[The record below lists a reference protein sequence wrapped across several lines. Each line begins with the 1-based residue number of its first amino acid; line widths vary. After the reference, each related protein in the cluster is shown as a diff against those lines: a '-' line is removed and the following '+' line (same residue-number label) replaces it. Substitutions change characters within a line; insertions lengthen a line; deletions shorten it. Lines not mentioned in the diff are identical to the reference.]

1 VVPGDWLVRFR
12 RASTLIGARMT
23 NAKRRLAPRFF
34 ALAVLG
40 LAVSAAGCDL
50 YLDPDG
56 IDAALE
62 KVAQHIDPASNR
74 DVLRMRAAPN
84 PFGDGVIVTIQH
96 STTQGTVLVLGDEA
110 WALDEATRTLT
121 PSLPL
126 FDAALTSARAR
137 FGLTD
142 PGAADRVRSR
152 MAVPSGS

>member
-96 STTQGTVLVLGDEA
+96 STTQGTVLVLAMKRGH
-110 WALDEATRTLT
+110 WMRTRTLT